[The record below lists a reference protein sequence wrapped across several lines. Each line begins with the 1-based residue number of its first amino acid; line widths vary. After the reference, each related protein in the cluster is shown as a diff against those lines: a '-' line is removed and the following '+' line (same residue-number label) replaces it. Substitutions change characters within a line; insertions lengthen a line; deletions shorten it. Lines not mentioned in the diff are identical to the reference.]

1 MVPTTGATAVNVP
14 KTLSFFATH
23 VEKPSQSNWTRTRR
37 AAATHTLLSSER
49 TYARDLVF
57 IRDVLIPLAQGK
69 PVRMPSSATPSTNSR
84 LGSSQSTGSTA
95 SNSFTSPPH
104 SGPPM
109 TSNDVPFVFRNINDI
124 TSLSSQLVNQLE
136 TAFEH
141 SSNNGD
147 EDNVGEIFLEIIPQL
162 ELLYRTYLR
171 TQPAALAYLR
181 CLSLSPAYWSYPS
194 NIRSLLSSGARVP
207 DLPSFLMKPEQRV
220 TEYCHLLA
228 SIIDATPVS
237 HKCMTA
243 LVQARGWMERVAVD
257 LKKEKEANE
266 LPQLEVRLHEYPIF
280 LDTLAEHIKNWG
292 IASRR
297 SVASLQ
303 QWSIT
308 FGALL
313 GHQPSPSVPAHEA
326 FTSLLSSLADLC
338 RALED
343 NIQTSLYPLFHELK
357 AIMENP
363 KRFLDE
369 MHALELPRARCPLW
383 KLFRRLDTLDRAIG
397 LAIHKVVQEF
407 LGVVKEKWIHFFNSL
422 TEEGECYGGTEETLR
437 AWQMRWEVAQR
448 QLLFWAQTFLSRSEL
463 EALLPANAIPLERP
477 STLRTASMEG
487 AESGC
492 ANCLCG

>member
-1 MVPTTGATAVNVP
+1 
-14 KTLSFFATH
+14 
-23 VEKPSQSNWTRTRR
+23 
-37 AAATHTLLSSER
+37 
-49 TYARDLVF
+49 
-57 IRDVLIPLAQGK
+57 
-69 PVRMPSSATPSTNSR
+69 
-84 LGSSQSTGSTA
+84 
-95 SNSFTSPPH
+95 
-104 SGPPM
+104 
-109 TSNDVPFVFRNINDI
+109 
-124 TSLSSQLVNQLE
+124 
-136 TAFEH
+136 
-141 SSNNGD
+141 
-147 EDNVGEIFLEIIPQL
+147 
-162 ELLYRTYLR
+162 
-171 TQPAALAYLR
+171 
-181 CLSLSPAYWSYPS
+181 
-194 NIRSLLSSGARVP
+194 
-207 DLPSFLMKPEQRV
+207 MKPEQRV

-383 KLFRRLDTLDRAIG
+383 KLFRRLDTCKVQDHQRYLSLRSRLLSELPVLFKKVDRAIG

-463 EALLPANAIPLERP
+463 EALLPANGEVLRCQITSEEVCSILCTVFFTQRYLWKGHPRCAQQAWRALNQAVLIAFVGDWLSLPRLRQTTPTGNPQLDLAWP
-477 STLRTASMEG
+477 SYRHSCPSARLPFQNFEFVSQISR
-487 AESGC
+487 
-492 ANCLCG
+492 